1 MEWLP
6 PDFWKYLLAPVAGA
20 LIGWFTNHLAVKML
34 FHPRR
39 PVKVGPVTVQGVFPK
54 RQRDLA
60 ARLGEMIDRELVSTS
75 DMVEALKDAD
85 LGPRLRDTLDE
96 YVDRL
101 LREKLT
107 QAVPMAAMFL
117 GDSTVDRIKAVLV
130 PEMEKMI
137 PDLLDRAGQELT
149 TCYDVSQV
157 VRDKVESFSIEKLED
172 ILFAIMKRE
181 FRFIELVGGLLGLA
195 IGIFQSLLFALAG

>member
-1 MEWLP
+1 
-6 PDFWKYLLAPVAGA
+6 
-20 LIGWFTNHLAVKML
+20 ML